1 MRGRRPTHGRVNAI
15 TGQIDRMRAMVR
27 GADGGIALELAL
39 IGPLLLLIVVGVI
52 QFASLYL
59 LQSHMFQVARET
71 ARSLV
76 ESEIDQ
82 SGAQTYAEARLL
94 DWGIT
99 YTVTVIP
106 PNPPIHSDYEVRI
119 SAPLADASPLDL
131 FGLFQTGTLDAGA
144 VMQQ

>member
-1 MRGRRPTHGRVNAI
+1 MRRTGLSSGGPICRIRAAGRD
-15 TGQIDRMRAMVR
+15 TG
-27 GADGGIALELAL
+27 GGIALEFAL

-82 SGAQTYAEARLL
+82 SGAQTYAEARLI

-99 YTVTVIP
+99 YTVTVTA
-106 PNPPIHSDYEVRI
+106 PNPPTTSDYEVRI
-119 SAPLADASPLDL
+119 SAPLADASLLDL
-131 FGLFQTGTLDAGA
+131 FGLFETGTLDAMA